1 MFLSRVHSKRA
12 QCQRSGIKGL
22 EEESEE
28 RVKVKLKSAMETTS
42 TRQRR
47 DMYKPANEFSL
58 NADVNVP

>member
-1 MFLSRVHSKRA
+1 M
-12 QCQRSGIKGL
+12 
-22 EEESEE
+22 EEKSEE

-42 TRQRR
+42 ARQRR